1 MSLLLRRSSDTQS
14 PRLYPTEKWQSQYKI
29 ILTPWRLNLIYF
41 GFEFHEVKTFTLT
54 LRSPTLPPTLL
65 FNVYGVSFREVK
77 RPGRE
82 VNHSPPPPSSANV
95 KNKCGYTSVDMENF
109 TSFLPFTETSCS
121 YLTENTVC
129 SIIKTSRWCRTGIQ
143 WLLVGRIM
151 WNSLINRGQNPNVLV
166 WRYVWSLGCES

>member
-1 MSLLLRRSSDTQS
+1 MTKSIQNYLNSLKTKFNILWIRIPWGENVHTDSTVAH
-14 PRLYPTEKWQSQYKI
+14 PTTHPPVQCVRGFFPGGKAAEAWSKP
-29 ILTPWRLNLIYF
+29 LTP
-41 GFEFHEVKTFTLT
+41 
-54 LRSPTLPPTLL
+54 
-65 FNVYGVSFREVK
+65 
-77 RPGRE
+77 
-82 VNHSPPPPSSANV
+82 SSVNV